1 MHVHVP
7 APAEMEPPTFTRHGE
22 KIPAP
27 MRRRAVIRSLDDSGE
42 SSESEDSSDDVV
54 DVVTRTPVALCDGA
68 FTGPADVDRDSVPE
82 ASDDEDFHVT
92 MLDDKELELAP
103 HNGRCSSEPQSSVPP
118 MSSRYPSS
126 GSASPA
132 TPAGESR
139 DEAFP
144 HALMQPCS
152 SSHGSGHAGEL
163 TLSLPLCDGDL
174 VLHKDEPALP
184 ECTLPSDLF
193 GTAADTKSLP
203 STAVEPSEPNMSYD
217 VCVEITSAPSD
228 IATAL
233 FSMKHAGD
241 GDDIESFGP
250 TSMMGLTELDRAWST
265 QPDTLPVSK
274 CPRYDESQPPQ
285 HAHFTRMRTRR

>member
-1 MHVHVP
+1 MHEP
-7 APAEMEPPTFTRHGE
+7 TPAELEPPTFTRHGE
-22 KIPAP
+22 QMPAP
-27 MRRRAVIRSLDDSGE
+27 MRRRPVIRSLDDSGE
-42 SSESEDSSDDVV
+42 SSESEDSSDDDV
-54 DVVTRTPVALCDGA
+54 DVVARAPVSLCDGA
-68 FTGPADVDRDSVPE
+68 FAGPADVDRDSVPD

-103 HNGRCSSEPQSSVPP
+103 HDGRCSSEPQSSVPP
-118 MSSRYPSS
+118 MSRYPSS

-139 DEAFP
+139 DEVFP
-144 HALMQPCS
+144 HALTRPFP
-152 SSHGSGHAGEL
+152 SSHEGGHAGEL

-174 VLHKDEPALP
+174 VSHKDEPALS

-203 STAVEPSEPNMSYD
+203 STAAEPSEPNMSYD
-217 VCVEITSAPSD
+217 VCVEVTSAPSD

-241 GDDIESFGP
+241 GDDTESFGP

-265 QPDTLPVSK
+265 QTDTLPVSK
-274 CPRYDESQPPQ
+274 CPRYDESQRPQ